1 MAVITDANPAS
12 QASVA
17 LEREEL
23 FPIREVSRL
32 TGVNPV
38 TLRAWERR
46 YGLIQPTRTESGHRL
61 YSMTEIE
68 RVRSIVDWIDRGV
81 AVSKVGKILA
91 KTEPLKVLA
100 HIIPDDLVQADYA
113 QWQQQVQVAVSAFD
127 DRALDQVYNQIFSSY
142 SLSVV
147 FQDILMP
154 LWLQM
159 LQRQDAFGQTSEWLF
174 FDGFLRARVL
184 QRIVALRGAQ
194 PRKVIVSALAGQC
207 RELELLVAALF
218 LSGNDAGVRVLT
230 TASNDE
236 KRGLSREAGAAES
249 FGYEGF
255 ADRARELTGGEGVA
269 VVYDGVGRDT
279 FDESLR
285 ALRVRGELV
294 LFGGASGQVPPF
306 DLQRLNAG
314 GSLSVTRP
322 SLTHF
327 MRTPEEREWRYRE
340 LFEALL
346 DGSLRLR
353 IGERFALADAADAHR
368 ALAGRGTTG
377 KLILVP

>member
-1 MAVITDANPAS
+1 MAVITDADSAL

-17 LEREEL
+17 FEREEL

-113 QWQQQVQVAVSAFD
+113 QWQLQVQVAVSAFD

-184 QRIVALRGAQ
+184 QRIVALRGEQ

-230 TASNDE
+230 T
-236 KRGLSREAGAAES
+236 GQP
-249 FGYEGF
+249 
-255 ADRARELTGGEGVA
+255 
-269 VVYDGVGRDT
+269 
-279 FDESLR
+279 FDEL
-285 ALRVRGELV
+285 ALVCERIKPQALV
-294 LFGGASGQVPPF
+294 LFSNHAPTA
-306 DLQRLNAG
+306 DLPRRLNRLAL
-314 GSLSVTRP
+314 SLDCQV
-322 SLTHF
+322 
-327 MRTPEEREWRYRE
+327 M
-340 LFEALL
+340 
-346 DGSLRLR
+346 
-353 IGERFALADAADAHR
+353 
-368 ALAGRGTTG
+368 LAGDTADLAQDSLAGSSIGCLGNEGVTMRQRMTQFLAGTLDT
-377 KLILVP
+377 

>member
-1 MAVITDANPAS
+1 MPVKTDIHPAS

-91 KTEPLKVLA
+91 RTEPLKALA
-100 HIIPDDLVQADYA
+100 HIISDDLVQADYA
-113 QWQQQVQVAVSAFD
+113 QWQQQVQLAVRSFD

-142 SLSVV
+142 ALPVV

-184 QRIVALRGAQ
+184 QRIVVLRGTQ
-194 PRKVIVSALAGQC
+194 PRKVVVSALAGQC

-230 TASNDE
+230 T
-236 KRGLSREAGAAES
+236 GQP
-249 FGYEGF
+249 
-255 ADRARELTGGEGVA
+255 
-269 VVYDGVGRDT
+269 
-279 FDESLR
+279 FDEL
-285 ALRVRGELV
+285 ALVCERIKPQALV
-294 LFGGASGQVPPF
+294 LFSNHAPTA
-306 DLQRLNAG
+306 DLPRRLNRLAL
-314 GSLSVTRP
+314 SLDCQV
-322 SLTHF
+322 
-327 MRTPEEREWRYRE
+327 M
-340 LFEALL
+340 
-346 DGSLRLR
+346 
-353 IGERFALADAADAHR
+353 
-368 ALAGRGTTG
+368 LAGDTADLAQDSLAGSSIGCLGNEGATMRQRMTQFLAG
-377 KLILVP
+377 KLDT

>member
-1 MAVITDANPAS
+1 MAVIKDANPAS

-113 QWQQQVQVAVSAFD
+113 QWQQQVQAAISAFD

-142 SLSVV
+142 ALPVV

-184 QRIVALRGAQ
+184 QRIVALRGTQ

-230 TASNDE
+230 T
-236 KRGLSREAGAAES
+236 GQP
-249 FGYEGF
+249 
-255 ADRARELTGGEGVA
+255 
-269 VVYDGVGRDT
+269 
-279 FDESLR
+279 FDEL
-285 ALRVRGELV
+285 ALVCERIKPQALV
-294 LFGGASGQVPPF
+294 LFSNHAPTA
-306 DLQRLNAG
+306 DLPRRLNRLALSLDCQVMLAG
-314 GSLSVTRP
+314 
-322 SLTHF
+322 
-327 MRTPEEREWRYRE
+327 
-340 LFEALL
+340 
-346 DGSLRLR
+346 
-353 IGERFALADAADAHR
+353 DAADLAQDS
-368 ALAGRGTTG
+368 LAGSSIGCLGNEGATMRQRMTQFLAGTLDT
-377 KLILVP
+377 